1 MFNSR
6 SIIIPKYFT
15 LLLGLTSVLP
25 IIIGRK
31 YLKLLGIF
39 NSTVLDLLSN
49 NLLAI
54 SQRLIAFAHSDNS
67 LNILL
72 LLFDTSSCSSSS
84 SSFEL
89 TFELKKFIFLNNE

>member
-15 LLLGLTSVLP
+15 LLLGLTSVLS
-25 IIIGRK
+25 IIIGLK

-39 NSTVLDLLSN
+39 NSTVLDLSN

-54 SQRLIAFAHSDNS
+54 SQRLIAFAHGDNS

-72 LLFDTSSCSSSS
+72 LLFD
-84 SSFEL
+84 
-89 TFELKKFIFLNNE
+89 NAV